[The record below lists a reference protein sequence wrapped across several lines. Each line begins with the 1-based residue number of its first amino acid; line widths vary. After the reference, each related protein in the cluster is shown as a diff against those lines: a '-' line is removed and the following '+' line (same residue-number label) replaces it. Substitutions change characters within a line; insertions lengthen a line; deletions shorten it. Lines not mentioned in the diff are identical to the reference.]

1 MLRTMQRLGNTG
13 EVIYYY
19 PVEGI
24 TTLAYIVNVLPKD
37 ENIDIYFLYSENR
50 LVSVEVQT
58 VNEMDPIDEIS
69 TTECYEIDSTVICDY
84 CIILEADYILK
95 RD

>member
-24 TTLAYIVNVLPKD
+24 TTLAYIVNVLPK
-37 ENIDIYFLYSENR
+37 EKIGVFCLVTNINNI
-50 LVSVEVQT
+50 
-58 VNEMDPIDEIS
+58 
-69 TTECYEIDSTVICDY
+69 
-84 CIILEADYILK
+84 
-95 RD
+95 

>member
-1 MLRTMQRLGNTG
+1 MLHTMQRLGNTG

-24 TTLAYIVNVLPKD
+24 TILAYIVNVLPKD

-50 LVSVEVQT
+50 LVSVQ
-58 VNEMDPIDEIS
+58 
-69 TTECYEIDSTVICDY
+69 
-84 CIILEADYILK
+84 L
-95 RD
+95 